1 MTKVNASIKKV
12 ANKIAC
18 QVGWDGMEAIV
29 YKDGSVEVRKIGS
42 FGNDEENIVYVISLE
57 KSYWRDGLEN
67 AEFEFPLDIDNSS
80 NWCDA
85 DVNDFA
91 EYLIE
96 TELSYATDRHNGE
109 ELEWNED

>member
-1 MTKVNASIKKV
+1 MTKINASIKKV
-12 ANKIAC
+12 ANKIAW

-29 YKDGSVEVRKIGS
+29 YKDGGVDTRKIES
-42 FGNDEENIVYVISLE
+42 FGNDEKNIVYVVSLE
-57 KSYWRDGLEN
+57 KNYWRDGLEN
-67 AEFEFPLDIDNSS
+67 AEFEFPLDINNSA

-96 TELSYATDRHNGE
+96 TELNFATDRHNGE
-109 ELEWNED
+109 MIEWNED